1 MSFLHK
7 QIAPP
12 SSWDVF
18 EKLCHALYRREWR
31 DSAAQRNG
39 RQGQP
44 QAGVDV
50 YGTVHANGLPGQL
63 WGVQCK
69 QKSLGKKVT
78 KKEFDA
84 ELAKAELFQPTL
96 AHWIL
101 ATTCEN
107 DATLQEHVRK
117 INAKRQQQGLFAV
130 SICSWEDMC
139 SLLVAHRD
147 VAKEFYPEQF
157 TPIQT
162 STLYLPSL
170 PLSSHFNDPRNDLEK
185 LRAQLQASG
194 SSAVLA
200 GAKAALHGMGGVGK
214 TQLALQYCQRFQNDY
229 AGVWWLQAETMDGLA
244 QDCVLFCSKQG
255 LQLAPGEAP
264 FPVMNAWLAQQSN
277 WLLVYDNAEDAQA
290 LQAVLPNTA
299 NDHHILITSRQPVW
313 QGMQT
318 IALDVWQDAEALPF
332 LQQRLPASSEADLL
346 ALTMALGG
354 LPLALEQACAYLH
367 QTDISI
373 ARYLQRI
380 QEPLRAWELL
390 DKTAS
395 QLCSR
400 SVFVTLTL
408 AFDKLS
414 PAAKDVLGICAWLAA
429 EPIPEYLFTEE
440 SEDFPDKLP
449 PSLRSIAADEF
460 AWRETLAELHKYA
473 LCHSETSISA
483 DHVGNR
489 KQTIA
494 SLHLHRLSQAAMR
507 TKCVELGGTALL
519 LVRAVFPQK
528 AHFPE
533 HWPRC
538 RKLQAHVYHLQQVYQ
553 ASWQQG
559 LHLACLLGR
568 LAFYLK
574 FGPGLYQQA
583 LALERASLAIC
594 QEDLGEEHSDTLST
608 MHNLAMSLRQLGDAA
623 AARSLQEQV
632 LAISRRV
639 LGEEH
644 PDTLVTMN
652 NLATSLKQLD
662 DAAAARTLEEQVLAI
677 RIRVL
682 GEEHPSTLTTM
693 NNLAASLWQLGDA
706 AAARPLQEQVLAILI
721 RVLGEEHPDTLSAMN
736 NLASS
741 LKQLGD
747 AAAARSLEEQVL
759 AIRIRV
765 LGEEHPDTLITI
777 NNLAVSLYQ
786 LGDYLT
792 AQTLME
798 QALHARTRV
807 LGEEHP
813 NTQDSKQSLAT
824 IIAAQ
829 ARTRGKTP

>member
-1 MSFLHK
+1 MSLLHI

-12 SSWDVF
+12 SSWEVF
-18 EKLCHALYRREWR
+18 EKLCLALYRREWR

-50 YGTVHANGLPGQL
+50 VGTTHANGLSGQL
-63 WGVQCK
+63 CGVQCK
-69 QKSLGKKVT
+69 QKGLGKKVT
-78 KKEFDA
+78 QEDFDE

-107 DATLQEHVRK
+107 DAFLQEHVRTV
-117 INAKRQQQGLFAV
+117 NAARQQQGKFAV
-130 SICSWEDMC
+130 SICFWDGIC

-170 PLSSHFNDPRNDLEK
+170 PLSSHFNDPRQNLAK
-185 LRAQLQASG
+185 LHAQLQASG

-214 TQLALQYCQRFQNDY
+214 TQLALQYCQRFKNEY
-229 AGVWWLQAETMDGLA
+229 AGVWWLQAETMEGLA

-264 FPVMNAWLAQQSN
+264 FPVMNAWLAQQNN

-290 LQAVLPNTA
+290 LQAVLPNTVSTA
-299 NDHHILITSRQPVW
+299 GGHHILITSRQPVW

-318 IALDVWQDAEALPF
+318 IALDVWQDCEALPF
-332 LQQRLPASSEADLL
+332 LQQRLPGAADADLL

-354 LPLALEQACAYLH
+354 LPLALEQACAYLN
-367 QTDISI
+367 QTSISI
-373 ARYLQRI
+373 TSYLQRL

-414 PAAKDVLGICAWLAA
+414 PAAQDVLGICAWLAA

-440 SEDFPDKLP
+440 SEEFPDKLP
-449 PSLRSIAADEF
+449 TSLRTIASDEF
-460 AWRETLAELHKYA
+460 AWRETVAELHKYA
-473 LCHSETSISA
+473 LCQSETSISA
-483 DHVGNR
+483 DHVGNG

-494 SLHLHRLSQAAMR
+494 TLHLHRLSQAALR
-507 TKCVELGGTALL
+507 TQCVERGGTALL
-519 LVRAVFPQK
+519 LVSAVFPYYAQ
-528 AHFPE
+528 HPE

-538 RKLQAHVYHLQQVYQ
+538 RILQAHVHHLQQVYQ
-553 ASWQQG
+553 ASWQKVLVLGSLQA
-559 LHLACLLGR
+559 LLAL
-568 LAFYLK
+568 YLK
-574 FGPGLYQQA
+574 FGLGQYQQA
-583 LALERASLAIC
+583 LTLECAALSIC
-594 QEDLGEEHSDTLST
+594 QQELGEEHSNTLHTMINLATSHRYLGNADAARTLQEQALAIHTRELGEKHPHTLITMENLATSLLQQGDADAARILQEKVLAVRISVQGGEHQDTLIT
-608 MHNLAMSLRQLGDAA
+608 IHNLAAILKQLGDAT
-623 AARSLQEQV
+623 AARTFEERV
-632 LAISRRV
+632 LAINV
-639 LGEEH
+639 HLLGEGH
-644 PDTLVTMN
+644 PTTLVTMN
-652 NLATSLKQLD
+652 NLAL
-662 DAAAARTLEEQVLAI
+662 
-677 RIRVL
+677 
-682 GEEHPSTLTTM
+682 
-693 NNLAASLWQLGDA
+693 
-706 AAARPLQEQVLAILI
+706 
-721 RVLGEEHPDTLSAMN
+721 
-736 NLASS
+736 
-741 LKQLGD
+741 
-747 AAAARSLEEQVL
+747 
-759 AIRIRV
+759 
-765 LGEEHPDTLITI
+765 
-777 NNLAVSLYQ
+777 SLYRF
-786 LGDYLT
+786 GDYPA

-798 QALHARTRV
+798 KTLLGRTRV
-807 LGEEHP
+807 LGEDHP
-813 NTQDSKQSLAT
+813 DTQRSKQSLAD

-829 ARTRGKTP
+829 ARALGETP

>member
-12 SSWDVF
+12 NSWDVF

-31 DSAAQRNG
+31 DSNTQRNG

-50 YGTVHANGLPGQL
+50 VGTTHANGLPGQL
-63 WGVQCK
+63 CGVQCK
-69 QKSLGKKVT
+69 QKGLGKKVT
-78 KKEFDA
+78 QEEFDA

-96 AHWIL
+96 NHWIL

-107 DATLQEHVRK
+107 DAFLQEHVRTV
-117 INAKRQQQGLFAV
+117 NAARQQQRKFAV
-130 SICSWEDMC
+130 SICGWDGIC

-157 TPIQT
+157 SPIQT
-162 STLYLPSL
+162 STLYLPSI
-170 PLSSHFNDPRNDLEK
+170 PLSSHFNDPRQNLAK
-185 LRAQLQASG
+185 LRAQLQESG

-200 GAKAALHGMGGVGK
+200 GAKAAVHGMGGVGK
-214 TQLALQYCQRFQNDY
+214 TQLALQYCQHFKNDY
-229 AGVWWLQAETMDGLA
+229 SGVWWLQAETMEGLA

-255 LQLAPGEAP
+255 LPLAPGEAP
-264 FPVMNAWLAQQSN
+264 FPVMNAWLSEQHN
-277 WLLVYDNAEDAQA
+277 WLLVYDNAEDAQS

-299 NDHHILITSRQPVW
+299 SGHHILITSRQPMW

-346 ALTMALGG
+346 ALTQALGG
-354 LPLALEQACAYLH
+354 LPLALEQACAYLN
-367 QTDISI
+367 QTSISI
-373 ARYLQRI
+373 TSYLQRL

-440 SEDFPDKLP
+440 SEKIPDKLP
-449 PSLRSIAADEF
+449 SSLRAIANDEF
-460 AWRETLAELHKYA
+460 AWRETVAELHKYA

-489 KQTIA
+489 KQAIA

-519 LVRAVFPQK
+519 LVRAVFPYY
-528 AHFPE
+528 ADYPE

-538 RKLQAHVYHLQQVYQ
+538 RTLQAHVYHLQQVYQ
-553 ASWQQG
+553 ASWQQ
-559 LHLACLLGR
+559 AQR
-568 LAFYLK
+568 LAYLLMQLALYLNH
-574 FGPGLYQQA
+574 GPGLFQQA
-583 LALERASLAIC
+583 LALYRASLAIC
-594 QEDLGEEHSDTLST
+594 QQDLGKVHPDTLST
-608 MHNLAMSLRQLGDAA
+608 MQNLAASLLHLGYTA
-623 AARSLQEQV
+623 AARDIGERL
-632 LAISRRV
+632 LAIRTRSQ
-639 LGEEH
+639 GEEH
-644 PDTLVTMN
+644 PDTL
-652 NLATSLKQLD
+652 S
-662 DAAAARTLEEQVLAI
+662 
-677 RIRVL
+677 
-682 GEEHPSTLTTM
+682 TM
-693 NNLAASLWQLGDA
+693 NNLAASLSQLGNA
-706 AAARPLQEQVLAILI
+706 AAARAMQEQLLTIQC
-721 RVLGEEHPDTLSAMN
+721 RVLGEEHPHTLMTII
-736 NLASS
+736 NLAGS
-741 LKQLGD
+741 LKRLGY
-747 AAAARSLEEQVL
+747 AAAARLLEEQVL
-759 AIRIRV
+759 VIRSRV
-765 LGEEHPDTLITI
+765 LGEEHPATLITMH
-777 NNLAVSLYQ
+777 NLALSHAILA
-786 LGDYLT
+786 DYHA
-792 AQTLME
+792 AQSLME
-798 QALHARTRV
+798 QALRGRIHV
-807 LGEEHP
+807 LGDDHP
-813 NTQDSKQSLAT
+813 DTQSSKHSLAD

-829 ARTRGKTP
+829 ARALGGTP